1 MADVSFPDIP
11 MVDAW
16 ERVRGTLDLTIN
28 RTMPGMAH
36 AKVVRSPVPHA
47 GITAIHA
54 SEAERTSGVIAV
66 LTGASLQDLGVE
78 PYFGGLRNDQP
89 VLAIDRVRYEGEP
102 VVLVIAD
109 TEADAQEAAAL
120 VDVDYDELP
129 FVTDARDAMT
139 PEAPVLHQQWPD
151 NDCGTWRLRK
161 GDIEQGWRES
171 DEIYEGVFTS
181 PPASHVPLE
190 PHVALARF
198 SDEVLEVWTAAQ
210 APYMVHTALKK
221 MFSLPDDKVR
231 IRTFNLGG
239 GFGAKGGVK
248 IEPLV
253 ACAARVTGRP
263 VRLALSRSEVFQTV
277 GKHAAHVTIRTGV
290 KNDGT
295 IVAREV
301 TVVFNAGAYAVSSPL
316 GAGQAMTRATGPY
329 RIPHVWV
336 DSTAR
341 YTNTVPTGPFRGAMT
356 SQICW
361 AYEQQMDEI
370 AHDLGIDPIEM
381 RRRNL
386 LHEGDQLATGETIH
400 DVHFTELL
408 DDVTEAIGWH
418 ATAETTPPKRA
429 RGKGVALMIKSTL
442 TPSRSEARLRID
454 DDGNLTLLCSSVEMG
469 QGART
474 TLAQM
479 TAAYTGVPVELVR
492 VPLPDTA
499 LTPFDSTTASSRA
512 TFSMGSALRRAA
524 EALRE
529 ELTRIGS
536 EQLEASVD
544 DIALFDGKV
553 SPRGAPE
560 RGIGYA
566 TLLREAGLPSI
577 ETEGVFQSD
586 RGIPAL
592 DPETGQG
599 VASIHWH
606 EGAVAVEIEVDLE
619 TGRIEVLHAHGA
631 CYAGRVISPSRVR
644 QQNEGNMI
652 FGLGQALFEELI
664 YDSGQMV
671 NPNMSDYMIPSILD
685 IPARLTSSAIESSD
699 PDADV
704 HGVGEMTI
712 PCLAP
717 AIGNALH
724 SATGVRIRNLP
735 MTPERVLKALRDRDE
750 EDTT

>member
-1 MADVSFPDIP
+1 MAEVSFPDVP

-16 ERVRGTLDLTIN
+16 ERVVGTLDLTIN
-28 RTMPGMAH
+28 RSMPGMAH

-47 GITAIHA
+47 RITAIHA
-54 SEAERTSGVIAV
+54 SEAERTPGVIAV
-66 LTGASLQDLGVE
+66 LTGASLQDLGINL
-78 PYFGGLRNDQP
+78 YFGGLRDDQP

-102 VVLVIAD
+102 VGLVVAD
-109 TEADAQEAAAL
+109 TEAAAQEGAAL

-129 FVTDARDAMT
+129 FVTDARDALT
-139 PEAPVLHQQWPD
+139 PEAPVLHEQYPD
-151 NDCGTWRLRK
+151 NDCGTWKLRR
-161 GDIEQGWRES
+161 GDIEQGWKDS
-171 DEIYEGVFTS
+171 DKVYEGVFTS

-198 SDEVLEVWTAAQ
+198 LEEVLEVWTAAQ
-210 APYMVHTALKK
+210 APYMVHTALKGI
-221 MFSLPDDKVR
+221 FSLPDDRVR

-253 ACAARVTGRP
+253 ACAARAVGRP
-263 VRLALSRSEVFQTV
+263 VRLVLSRSEVFQTI
-277 GKHAAHVTIRTGV
+277 GKHAAHVKIRTGV

-295 IVAREV
+295 IVARKV

-361 AYEQQMDEI
+361 AYEQQIDEI
-370 AHDLGIDPIEM
+370 AEDLGIDPAEM
-381 RRRNL
+381 RRHNL
-386 LHEGDQLATGETIH
+386 LRDGDELATGETMH
-400 DVHFTELL
+400 DVHFEELL
-408 DDVTEAIGWH
+408 HDVTEAIGWH
-418 ATAETTPPKRA
+418 AEPQTTTPRRA
-429 RGKGVALMIKSTL
+429 RGKGLALMMKSTL
-442 TPSRSEARLRID
+442 TPSRSEARLRLD

-479 TAAYTGVPVELVR
+479 TAAYTGVPVERVS

-499 LTPFDSTTASSRA
+499 LTPFDTTTASSRA
-512 TFSMGSALRRAA
+512 TFSMGSAIRRAA
-524 EALRE
+524 DALTE
-529 ELTRIGS
+529 ELLRLGS
-536 EQLEASVD
+536 EQLEASAD
-544 DIALFDGKV
+544 DLALFDDTI

-560 RGIGYA
+560 RGIDYA
-566 TLLREAGLPSI
+566 TLLRAAGLPSI
-577 ETEGVFQSD
+577 ETEGLFQSE
-586 RGIPAL
+586 GGMPSL

-599 VASIHWH
+599 EASIHWH

-619 TGRIEVLHAHGA
+619 TGRIEVLHSHGA
-631 CYAGRVISPSRVR
+631 CYAGRVISSTRVQ

-671 NPNMSDYMIPSILD
+671 NPNLSDYMIPSILD

-699 PDADV
+699 RYADV

-712 PCLAP
+712 PCVAP
-717 AIGNALH
+717 AIGNALYA
-724 SATGVRIRNLP
+724 ATGVRIRDLP
-735 MTPERVLKALRDRDE
+735 MTPERVLRALRERNE
-750 EDTT
+750 EVTT

>member
-1 MADVSFPDIP
+1 MTEVSFPDVP

-28 RTMPGMAH
+28 RSMPGMAH
-36 AKVVRSPVPHA
+36 AKVVRSPMPHA
-47 GITAIHA
+47 RITAIHT
-54 SEAERTSGVIAV
+54 SEAERTPGVIAV
-66 LTGASLQDLGVE
+66 LSGASLQGLGID

-89 VLAIDRVRYEGEP
+89 VLAIGKVRYEGEP
-102 VVLVIAD
+102 VVLVVAD

-139 PEAPVLHQQWPD
+139 PGTPVLHERWPD

-161 GDIEQGWRES
+161 GDIDQGWRES
-171 DEIYEGVFTS
+171 AKTYEGVFTS

-198 SDEVLEVWTAAQ
+198 SDDVLEVWTAAQ
-210 APYMVHTALKK
+210 APYMVHTALKQ
-221 MFSLPDDKVR
+221 MFSLPDDQVR

-295 IVAREV
+295 IVARKV

-370 AHDLGIDPIEM
+370 AEDLGIDPVEM
-381 RRRNL
+381 RRHNL
-386 LHEGDQLATGETIH
+386 LREGDEFATGETMH
-400 DVHFTELL
+400 DVHFSELL

-418 ATAETTPPKRA
+418 ATPQTTPPKRA
-429 RGKGVALMIKSTL
+429 RGKGLALMIKSTL
-442 TPSRSEARLRID
+442 TPSRSEARLRLD
-454 DDGNLTLLCSSVEMG
+454 DDGYLTLLCSSVEMG
-469 QGART
+469 QGVRT

-479 TAAYTGVPVELVR
+479 TAAFTGLPIERVR
-492 VPLPDTA
+492 VPFPDTA
-499 LTPFDSTTASSRA
+499 LTPFDTTTASSRA

-524 EALRE
+524 GALRE
-529 ELTRIGS
+529 ELIRLGS
-536 EQLEASVD
+536 EELEASVD
-544 DIALFDGKV
+544 DLALSDGMV

-566 TLLREAGLPSI
+566 TLLRAAGLPSI
-577 ETEGVFQSD
+577 ETEGVFQSE
-586 RGIPAL
+586 GGMPGL

-599 VASIHWH
+599 AASIHWH

-619 TGRIEVLHAHGA
+619 TGRIEVLHSHGA
-631 CYAGRVISPSRVR
+631 CYAGRVISLTRVR

-664 YDSGQMV
+664 YDAGQMV
-671 NPNMSDYMIPSILD
+671 NPNLSDYMIPSILD
-685 IPARLTSSAIESSD
+685 IPARLTSNAIESTERN
-699 PDADV
+699 ADV
-704 HGVGEMTI
+704 HGVGEMTL
-712 PCLAP
+712 PCVAP

-724 SATGVRIRNLP
+724 AATGVRIRDLP
-735 MTPERVLKALRDRDE
+735 MTPERVLRALRNRDE
-750 EDTT
+750 EERT